1 MSAKLDINKAK
12 AIVNEYVS
20 NGYKKGK
27 TLEKMGYSKSMQNVQ
42 PGRVINNALQRVVD
56 ENKEL
61 MLNSSNPRRDILKLV
76 GLEQRDVIDE
86 YMFIVNQNKDL
97 TNKLKALVPLL
108 KELGIVWDDK
118 AVQVAPT
125 LNLTVK
131 ERDIIPLNQAIEST
145 SHISNS
151 TTLINIDSS
160 SDSTAQ
166 PQQIEENTAQ
176 PSHISEG
183 GKSGSASEEV
193 KEGESPL
200 SKIVENSIIDNTINI
215 SSNE

>member
-1 MSAKLDINKAK
+1 MGAKMPLEKANRIIK
-12 AIVNEYVS
+12 EFS
-20 NGYKKGK
+20 TNGYNQKKALLK
-27 TLEKMGYSKSMQNVQ
+27 TGYKETTASSESRKVVN
-42 PGRVINNALQRVVD
+42 RALARVVD

-61 MLNSSNPRRDILKLV
+61 MLNSTNPRRDILKLV

-183 GKSGSASEEV
+183 GESGSASEEV